1 MRSPLPSK
9 SPRILVVFNGKG
21 GVGKTTTAVNLAAAF
36 GESDRVL
43 LVDADP
49 QGSASWWVDRSEN
62 RMGFDLAKSTDP
74 LLLGHLREIED
85 YQTIVVDTPPAL
97 SSSALAAVLPVADY
111 LLLPS
116 PPAPMD
122 LSALIDTVRQV
133 VIPSG
138 VMHRVL
144 LTRVDPRS
152 LAEALEA
159 QKTLLEVGIPV
170 CNAFIRAYKAHERSA
185 LEGTSI
191 FQWRGKNKKEAET
204 DYRRVVEEIRQ
215 DWKTMERG
223 ETISEERVKRSS
235 E

>member
-1 MRSPLPSK
+1 MRSPLLLK

-122 LSALIDTVRQV
+122 LSALIDTIKQV

-138 VMHRVL
+138 VAHRVL

-159 QKTLLEVGIPV
+159 QKTLLEVGVPV

-215 DWKTMERG
+215 DWKTMEKG
-223 ETISEERVKRSS
+223 ERMENG
-235 E
+235 

>member
-1 MRSPLPSK
+1 M
-9 SPRILVVFNGKG
+9 VFNGKG

-36 GESDRVL
+36 GETDRVL

-62 RMGFDLAKSTDP
+62 RMGFDLAKSIDP

-85 YQTIVVDTPPAL
+85 YQMIIVDTPPAL
-97 SSSALAAVLPVADY
+97 GSTALAAVLPVADY

-122 LSALIDTVRQV
+122 LSALIETVKQV

-138 VMHRVL
+138 IAHRVL

-159 QKTLLEVGIPV
+159 QKTLLEVGVPV
-170 CNAFIRAYKAHERSA
+170 CNAFIRAYKAHEKSA

-191 FQWRGKNKKEAET
+191 FQWRGKNKKEAEA
-204 DYRRVVEEIRQ
+204 DYWRVVEEIRQ
-215 DWKTMERG
+215 DWKTL
-223 ETISEERVKRSS
+223 VLKR
-235 E
+235 